1 MDVRVRFFGK
11 IQIRISESKSGFPNP
26 KTDFECFGA
35 YPKTDH
41 EFIKSTLRVDSSD
54 QIQIRIF
61 EIHNL
66 SGFFLEKVFEKSIFV
81 KELFEKKKMVSNRC
95 RTFVTF

>member
-1 MDVRVRFFGK
+1 MGAFFGK
-11 IQIRISESKSGFPNP
+11 SKSGTPNP
-26 KTDFECFGA
+26 KTDH
-35 YPKTDH
+35 DS
-41 EFIKSTLRVDSSD
+41 IKSTLRVDSSD

-81 KELFEKKKMVSNRC
+81 KELFEKKKW
-95 RTFVTF
+95 

>member
-1 MDVRVRFFGK
+1 MRFFGK
-11 IQIRISESKSGFPNP
+11 SKSGTPNP
-26 KTDFECFGA
+26 KTDH
-35 YPKTDH
+35 DS
-41 EFIKSTLRVDSSD
+41 IKSTLRVDSSD

-81 KELFEKKKMVSNRC
+81 KELFEKKNGKQQMPYIC
-95 RTFVTF
+95 DILTEPMLMAPY

>member
-1 MDVRVRFFGK
+1 M
-11 IQIRISESKSGFPNP
+11 
-26 KTDFECFGA
+26 
-35 YPKTDH
+35 
-41 EFIKSTLRVDSSD
+41 DSSD

-81 KELFEKKKMVSNRC
+81 KELFEKKNGKQQMPYIC
-95 RTFVTF
+95 DILTEPMLMAPY

>member
-11 IQIRISESKSGFPNP
+11 IQKRILNFL
-26 KTDFECFGA
+26 GA

-41 EFIKSTLRVDSSD
+41 ESIKSTLRVDSSD
-54 QIQIRIF
+54 KIEIRIF

-66 SGFFLEKVFEKSIFV
+66 SGFFGKGFEKVFFDKRFFQQ
-81 KELFEKKKMVSNRC
+81 KCYTTDAGHHGM
-95 RTFVTF
+95 TF

>member
-1 MDVRVRFFGK
+1 MRFFGK
-11 IQIRISESKSGFPNP
+11 SKSGTPNP
-26 KTDFECFGA
+26 KTDH
-35 YPKTDH
+35 DS
-41 EFIKSTLRVDSSD
+41 IKSTLRVDSSD

-81 KELFEKKKMVSNRC
+81 KELFEKKNGEQQMPYIC
-95 RTFVTF
+95 DILTEPMLMAPY

>member
-1 MDVRVRFFGK
+1 MGAFFWK
-11 IQIRISESKSGFPNP
+11 IQIRNSESKNGSWLHKIHSQGGF
-26 KTDFECFGA
+26 
-35 YPKTDH
+35 
-41 EFIKSTLRVDSSD
+41 SD

-81 KELFEKKKMVSNRC
+81 KELFEKKKW
-95 RTFVTF
+95 

>member
-1 MDVRVRFFGK
+1 MRFFGT
-11 IQIRISESKSGFPNP
+11 SKSGTPNP
-26 KTDFECFGA
+26 KTDH
-35 YPKTDH
+35 DS
-41 EFIKSTLRVDSSD
+41 IKSTLRVDSSD

-81 KELFEKKKMVSNRC
+81 KELFEKKNGKQQMPYIC
-95 RTFVTF
+95 DILTEPMLMAPY